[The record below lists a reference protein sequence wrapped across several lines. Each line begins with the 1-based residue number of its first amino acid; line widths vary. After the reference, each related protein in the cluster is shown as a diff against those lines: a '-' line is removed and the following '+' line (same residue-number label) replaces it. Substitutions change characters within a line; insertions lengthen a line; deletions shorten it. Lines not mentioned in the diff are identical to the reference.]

1 MHVSNIIRKFAAT
14 IPQKGIEREM
24 AKEISTPAT
33 SSSSVGEILKKE
45 LNTLGI
51 TQKEFAE
58 VVGMSA
64 SHLSEIIKGRRP
76 ITVKQA
82 EKIQSVLG
90 IPAVYWIELQ
100 ANQLADENNQADSNE
115 EERTAGIL
123 LSQYDEFVSVK
134 DLIRKQGLK
143 STCNKEK
150 VEMLQVTYDLPAP
163 QLFAQA
169 TNNIGGFF
177 RKSSK
182 QGLDARMITTWIV
195 LAKYEA
201 RHRMVEGV
209 FNRNDLLRVASELRK
224 VFHENVNTIER
235 VTKVLSSYGI
245 KFCVVEKLE
254 HASIDGFSFFEDG
267 QYAIVVTTRHKRIDN
282 LAFAV
287 LHEVY
292 HTYRHLGGNMQGIIS
307 IEDYD
312 NERREER
319 EANDFAGNTLI
330 PLSLWENA
338 PSVPMNPFIIQREYT
353 KWAQRYGM
361 NKWIVLGRVSHET
374 GMYKFKADESRLIH

>member
-1 MHVSNIIRKFAAT
+1 
-14 IPQKGIEREM
+14 M
-24 AKEISTPAT
+24 AKDIPTPAT
-33 SSSSVGEILKKE
+33 SPSVGEILKKE

-82 EKIQSVLG
+82 EKIQAVLG

-100 ANQLADENNQADSNE
+100 ANQVVAQGNQASNSE
-115 EERTAGIL
+115 EERAAGAL
-123 LSQYDEFVSVK
+123 LSQYDEFISVK
-134 DLIRKQGLK
+134 DLIRRQGLK
-143 STCNKEK
+143 PTSNKEK
-150 VEMLQVTYDLPAP
+150 VDMLQVTYGLPAP
-163 QLFAQA
+163 QLFAKA

-182 QGLDARMITTWIV
+182 QGLDARMIATWIV
-195 LAKYEA
+195 LAEHEA
-201 RHRMVEGV
+201 RRIEVDGEY
-209 FNRNDLLRVASELRK
+209 NRNDLLRVASELRK
-224 VFHENVNTIER
+224 VFHENVNTIEK

-267 QYAIVVTTRHKRIDN
+267 HPAIVVTTRHKRIDN

-292 HTYRHLGGNMQGIIS
+292 HTYRHLGDNMHSIVS
-307 IEDYD
+307 IEGYD

-374 GMYKFKADESRLIH
+374 GMYKFKADDSRLIH

>member
-1 MHVSNIIRKFAAT
+1 
-14 IPQKGIEREM
+14 M

>member
-1 MHVSNIIRKFAAT
+1 MT
-14 IPQKGIEREM
+14 
-24 AKEISTPAT
+24 KEISTPVT

-64 SHLSEIIKGRRP
+64 SHMSEIIKGRRP

-100 ANQLADENNQADSNE
+100 ANLSADENNQANSNE
-115 EERTAGIL
+115 EERMAGIL

-150 VEMLQVTYDLPAP
+150 VEMLQVAYGLPAP
-163 QLFAQA
+163 QILSQA

-374 GMYKFKADESRLIH
+374 GMYKFKADDSRLIH

>member
-1 MHVSNIIRKFAAT
+1 MEN
-14 IPQKGIEREM
+14 G
-24 AKEISTPAT
+24 ISTLT
-33 SSSSVGEILKKE
+33 TGLSSVGEILKKE
-45 LNTLGI
+45 LKSLGI

-64 SHLSEIIKGRRP
+64 SHLSEIINGRRP

-90 IPAVYWIELQ
+90 IPAMYWIEVQ
-100 ANQLADENNQADSNE
+100 ANQTVADSRLANESE
-115 EERTAGIL
+115 EEQAAGML
-123 LSQYDEFVSVK
+123 LSQYDKIVSVK
-134 DLIRKQGLK
+134 DLIRRQGIK
-143 STCNKEK
+143 ATTNKEK
-150 VEMLQVTYDLPAP
+150 VDMLQTTYSLPTP
-163 QLFAQA
+163 ETLQQA

-182 QGLDARMITTWIV
+182 QGLDSRMIATWIV
-195 LAKYEA
+195 LAEYEA
-201 RHRMVEGV
+201 KCSEVEGM
-209 FNRNDLLRVASELRK
+209 FNKNDLLRVASELRK
-224 VFHENVNTIER
+224 VFHENVDTIER

-254 HASIDGFSFFEDG
+254 HASIDGFSFFKDG
-267 QYAIVVTTRHKRIDN
+267 QPAIVVTTRHKRIDN

-292 HTYRHLGGNMQGIIS
+292 HTYRHLGGNLQSIVS

-330 PLSLWENA
+330 PLSVWESA
-338 PSVPMNPFIIQREYT
+338 PRVPMNPFVIQREYT

-374 GMYKFKADESRLIH
+374 GMYKFKADDSRLIH

>member
-1 MHVSNIIRKFAAT
+1 MT
-14 IPQKGIEREM
+14 
-24 AKEISTPAT
+24 KEVSTPAT
-33 SSSSVGEILKKE
+33 CSSSVGEILKKE

-82 EKIQSVLG
+82 EKIQAVLG

-100 ANQLADENNQADSNE
+100 ANQVVAQGNQANKSED
-115 EERTAGIL
+115 ERAAEVL
-123 LSQYDEFVSVK
+123 LSQYDEVISVK
-134 DLIRKQGLK
+134 DLIRRQGLK
-143 STCNKEK
+143 PTSNKEK
-150 VEMLQVTYDLPAP
+150 VDMLQVTYSLPAP
-163 QLFAQA
+163 QLFAKA

-182 QGLDARMITTWIV
+182 QGLDARMIATWIV
-195 LAKYEA
+195 LAEYEA
-201 RHRMVEGV
+201 RHIEVDGEY
-209 FNRNDLLRVASELRK
+209 NRNDLLRVASELRK
-224 VFHENVNTIER
+224 VFHENVNTIEK
-235 VTKVLSSYGI
+235 VTKVFPSYGI

-267 QYAIVVTTRHKRIDN
+267 QPAIVVTSRHKRIDN

-292 HTYRHLGGNMQGIIS
+292 HTYRHLGGSMQSIVS

-338 PSVPMNPFIIQREYT
+338 PSVPMNPFVIQREYT
-353 KWAQRYGM
+353 KWAQRYVM

-374 GMYKFKADESRLIH
+374 GMYKFKADDSRLIH

>member
-1 MHVSNIIRKFAAT
+1 MVNEAPT
-14 IPQKGIEREM
+14 
-24 AKEISTPAT
+24 STT
-33 SSSSVGEILKKE
+33 RLSSVGEILKKE
-45 LNTLGI
+45 LKSLGI

-90 IPAVYWIELQ
+90 IPAVYWIEIQ
-100 ANQLADENNQADSNE
+100 ANQTVSENTLACNSKE
-115 EERTAGIL
+115 EKEAGDL
-123 LSQYDEFVSVK
+123 LAQYDEFVSVK
-134 DLIRKQGLK
+134 DLIRRQGIK
-143 STCNKEK
+143 PTTNKEK
-150 VEMLQVTYDLPAP
+150 VELLQGTYGLPSP
-163 QLFAQA
+163 QFLGQM
-169 TNNIGGFF
+169 TSNIGGFF

-182 QGLDARMITTWIV
+182 QGMDARMITTWIV
-195 LAKYEA
+195 LAKHDA
-201 RHRMVEGV
+201 KGNKVDGV
-209 FNRNDLLRVASELRK
+209 FNRSDLLKVACDLRK
-224 VFHENVNTIER
+224 VFHENTNTIEK
-235 VTKVLSSYGI
+235 VKTVLSAYGI

-254 HASIDGFSFFEDG
+254 HASIDGFSFIEDG
-267 QYAIVVTTRHKRIDN
+267 QPAIVVTTRHKRIDN

-292 HTYRHLGGNMQGIIS
+292 HTYRHLGESMQSIVS

-374 GMYKFKADESRLIH
+374 GMYKFKADDSRLIH

>member
-1 MHVSNIIRKFAAT
+1 MN
-14 IPQKGIEREM
+14 
-24 AKEISTPAT
+24 KETFISTGRC
-33 SSSSVGEILKKE
+33 SSVGEILKKE
-45 LNTLGI
+45 LKSLGI

-90 IPAVYWIELQ
+90 IPAVYWIEMQ
-100 ANQLADENNQADSNE
+100 ANQAVADKNETKLNE
-115 EERTAGIL
+115 EEREAGTL
-123 LSQYDEFVSVK
+123 LAQYDEIVSVK
-134 DLIRKQGLK
+134 DLVRRQGIK
-143 STCNKEK
+143 ATTNIEK
-150 VEMLQVTYDLPAP
+150 VEMLQKVYMLPEP
-163 QLFAQA
+163 QILSQK

-182 QGLDARMITTWIV
+182 QGLDSRMIATWIV
-195 LAKYEA
+195 LAEHDA
-201 RHRMVEGV
+201 RNREVDGV
-209 FNRNDLLRVASELRK
+209 FNRNELLRVASELRK
-224 VFHENVNTIER
+224 VFHENMNTIAK
-235 VTKVLSSYGI
+235 VTAVLSAYGI

-254 HASIDGFSFFEDG
+254 HASIDGFSFIENG
-267 QYAIVVTTRHKRIDN
+267 QPAIVVTTRHKRIDN

-292 HTYRHLGGNMQGIIS
+292 HTYRHLGGNKQSMVS

-312 NERREER
+312 NDCREER

-353 KWAQRYGM
+353 KWAQRYGL

-374 GMYKFKADESRLIH
+374 GMYKFKADESRQIH